1 MLPEPVIIGVRLRC
15 NADCG
20 GDDNRIAIKR
30 SFRPGVMNSVD
41 RFKVKKLR
49 HAVWRALGR
58 FCETTWFQARG
69 GELWVYC
76 AVIKAEMLSGTSL
89 RSLSWAK
96 ILQMARHESGIC
108 SLFKPGM
115 GMRKR
120 FCGTASILVCC
131 VLFWLLCSV
140 FSCTCIAGELA
151 QCVPPVSSEFPTA
164 RIRGGRR
171 KKVRI
176 FMAL

>member
-58 FCETTWFQARG
+58 FCETTWFLARW

-115 GMRKR
+115 GMWRTAKAIVWNSEYIGVLRTFLIALQR
-120 FCGTASILVCC
+120 FFMYLYRRGVGAMH
-131 VLFWLLCSV
+131 V
-140 FSCTCIAGELA
+140 FHPFRANS
-151 QCVPPVSSEFPTA
+151 Q
-164 RIRGGRR
+164 RRG
-171 KKVRI
+171 
-176 FMAL
+176 

>member
-1 MLPEPVIIGVRLRC
+1 
-15 NADCG
+15 
-20 GDDNRIAIKR
+20 
-30 SFRPGVMNSVD
+30 
-41 RFKVKKLR
+41 
-49 HAVWRALGR
+49 
-58 FCETTWFQARG
+58 
-69 GELWVYC
+69 
-76 AVIKAEMLSGTSL
+76 MLSGTSL

-108 SLFKPGM
+108 SLFKPRM
-115 GMRKR
+115 GMWR
-120 FCGTASILVCC
+120 TAKAIVWNCEYIG
-131 VLFWLLCSV
+131 VLRTFLIALQR

-151 QCVPPVSSEFPTA
+151 QCVPPVSSEFPAA